1 MAMTLIMITMT
12 FIVKQIKTQMKQLD
26 ELDEVAAVKHN
37 VRKLRIEIDSESDYR
52 ERDKKEFPVPNSE
65 YVEFP
70 GRTKTIISK
79 MMPSY

>member
-1 MAMTLIMITMT
+1 
-12 FIVKQIKTQMKQLD
+12 MKQLD
-26 ELDEVAAVKHN
+26 ELDEVATVKHN

-52 ERDKKEFPVPNSE
+52 EEDKKEFPVPNSE

-70 GRTKTIISK
+70 GGTKTIISK